1 MLELIVEAAEGF
13 IRLRSGT
20 GLMAQSPF
28 SSCRQQHQYH
38 LPLTCFC
45 PDAGAAGAAHPD
57 AEPSMGD
64 SLPDAAL
71 LHQCLYLVESFPWND
86 GRMCSYCVILFM
98 LTGVFVA
105 GRRKCIAGVGFLPQG
120 ISCVFFVGEDVS
132 DRGTVP
138 FFSLAAGNAPPRS
151 TFLRLQFY

>member
-1 MLELIVEAAEGF
+1 
-13 IRLRSGT
+13 
-20 GLMAQSPF
+20 
-28 SSCRQQHQYH
+28 
-38 LPLTCFC
+38 
-45 PDAGAAGAAHPD
+45 
-57 AEPSMGD
+57 MGD

-71 LHQCLYLVESFPWND
+71 LHQCLFLVESFPWND

-138 FFSLAAGNAPPRS
+138 FFRWPLEMPSSFNIFAIAILLTP
-151 TFLRLQFY
+151 LRYH